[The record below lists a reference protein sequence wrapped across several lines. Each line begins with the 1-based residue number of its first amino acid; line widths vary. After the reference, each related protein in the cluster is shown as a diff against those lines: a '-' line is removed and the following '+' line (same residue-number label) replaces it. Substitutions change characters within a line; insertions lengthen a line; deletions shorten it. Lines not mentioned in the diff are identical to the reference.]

1 MKSLLLAVVLTVAG
15 TSADGDEGWGP
26 YIHQSPVMVQ
36 QTPVIQNFQL
46 VQNYYG
52 SPSPMVPVATQYLP
66 VTTYQNILVE
76 HKVWCFHKRYEI
88 VRVPQTVYVPV
99 KY

>member
-1 MKSLLLAVVLTVAG
+1 MKKLLVGMLLFVCGGVAM
-15 TSADGDEGWGP
+15 GDEGWGP
-26 YIHQSPVMVQ
+26 YVYNPPVISQPVQVVQNIQFVPYYVMV
-36 QTPVIQNFQL
+36 TP
-46 VQNYYG
+46 
-52 SPSPMVPVATQYLP
+52 QYVP